1 MERGLIPFRI
11 DPDFKQ
17 LIPPLTPDE
26 FRQLEQNL
34 LAEGCREP
42 LCVWNGILLD
52 GHNRYEICTTHNIPF
67 TVQNIQLESHDAA
80 VAWICK
86 NQLGRRNIS
95 EETRKYLIGKRY
107 EAEKKA
113 TVTFPTDEEKKSEK
127 TAGPNIWA
135 PTKEK
140 ETFSKT
146 AWRLGAEYHI
156 SHATVDKY
164 RIYARAIDT
173 LSEKGSDLVPK
184 LLAGQV
190 KMSHENVV
198 ELSSLP
204 KDDVCTLSQKLS
216 AGEDDYIHYAE
227 ARRELQDK
235 SRAKHH
241 HATSPIKNMP
251 AFDPDAEV
259 SSLTLTIPSWVSSI
273 TRTRKIA
280 DLQSASEPAKE
291 KLRVQLRSL
300 RQATKAMLRVLEED
314 KNHG

>member
-1 MERGLIPFRI
+1 
-11 DPDFKQ
+11 
-17 LIPPLTPDE
+17 
-26 FRQLEQNL
+26 
-34 LAEGCREP
+34 
-42 LCVWNGILLD
+42 
-52 GHNRYEICTTHNIPF
+52 
-67 TVQNIQLESHDAA
+67 
-80 VAWICK
+80 
-86 NQLGRRNIS
+86 
-95 EETRKYLIGKRY
+95 
-107 EAEKKA
+107 
-113 TVTFPTDEEKKSEK
+113 
-127 TAGPNIWA
+127 
-135 PTKEK
+135 
-140 ETFSKT
+140 
-146 AWRLGAEYHI
+146 
-156 SHATVDKY
+156 
-164 RIYARAIDT
+164 
-173 LSEKGSDLVPK
+173 VPK

-241 HATSPIKNMP
+241 HAISPIKNMP

-259 SSLTLTIPSWVSSI
+259 SSLTLTIPSWISSI

-300 RQATKAMLRVLEED
+300 RQATKAMLRALEED